1 MKKFLGL
8 SLLIALSTLGASCGS
23 SSSSTASSASAQPG
37 AVFVTGE
44 DAPLASV
51 VGFDVT
57 VSSITLAGKNGS
69 PQVLSTAAKVD
80 FARLLGLRS
89 PLAFNAVPADTYT
102 SATFALS
109 NPVISY
115 VDMSTNPPTVNT
127 INGQFNPTSNSA
139 TQTTLTVNFPSPMIV
154 SSNGLAGLRM
164 EFDIRQSLA
173 VDGNGQVTGVV
184 NPTIYASAVHASDP
198 DGQVSDLIGGLV
210 SVNASGNSFVLQG
223 PYGHQLTVDVNSST
237 QFNSGWNINDLATPA
252 IVGVQGYFQA
262 DGSLMASNVEVVTTS
277 QSFLSGR
284 VLAVNPTSGPVQQ
297 ITLWVGETSADQ
309 VSQVDTIQTVNVS
322 AVTEYDMCF
331 FDNLFTNALFN
342 SSSVIVG
349 QRIFIGGSYS
359 SSVFTPQMISLR
371 FQGVYG
377 TLTPNSVTVLNGDL
391 GSFQLQNNAL
401 IGYSL
406 GGSPL
411 NVATGNGTVFINT
424 TGLSGLQSSGST
436 PLVAGG
442 LLFVSPITST
452 PVMAAAVVATPPQ
465 AQ

>member
-1 MKKFLGL
+1 
-8 SLLIALSTLGASCGS
+8 
-23 SSSSTASSASAQPG
+23 
-37 AVFVTGE
+37 
-44 DAPLASV
+44 
-51 VGFDVT
+51 
-57 VSSITLAGKNGS
+57 
-69 PQVLSTAAKVD
+69 
-80 FARLLGLRS
+80 
-89 PLAFNAVPADTYT
+89 
-102 SATFALS
+102 
-109 NPVISY
+109 
-115 VDMSTNPPTVNT
+115 MSTNPPTVNT